1 MSDKKTFYITTTLP
15 YANAKPH
22 IGHALEFVRADAIAR
37 YKRQTG
43 HEVFFNT
50 GTDEHGIKIYQKAQ
64 EEGKEVMDFLDEQVE
79 TFKTLTKILNID
91 YDKFIRTTDE
101 DHQLAAQKFWEVC
114 DKNGY
119 IYKKEYTGLYCVG
132 CEMFKTEKEL
142 VNGECCEHPSKEIEE
157 ISEENYFFK
166 YSEFATKLLD
176 LYEIK
181 KDFVIPHSRLNEI
194 NSFVKDGLHDFSISR
209 LKEKMPWGVEVP
221 GDSDHVMY
229 VWFDALVNYISTLG
243 WPENKENFEKF
254 WKNGTVVQYCGKDNL
269 LHQSARWQA
278 MLMAAGLP
286 VSNHVIVN
294 GFILGEGGVKMS
306 KTIGNVI
313 DPVES
318 VDGYGT
324 DALRY
329 YLLREVSPYE
339 DSNFSADSFK
349 EAYNANLAN
358 GIGNLTNRIMKMAE
372 DHIEKLTDE
381 DLGTNNDF
389 SDVVGDEYLNGFE
402 KFNLQKVSDIVWERV
417 ADIDRKIQE
426 TEPFKLVKEDKEAAA
441 KIIRELVI
449 MLYQVSVMLKPLLP
463 DTSEK
468 IQKAVNENKKPEEP
482 IFARID

>member
-1 MSDKKTFYITTTLP
+1 MLDKKTFYITTTLP

-64 EEGKEVMDFLDEQVE
+64 EEGEDIMDFLDEQVE
-79 TFKTLTKILNID
+79 TFKKLTKILNID

-101 DHQLAAQKFWEVC
+101 EHQLAAQKFWEVC

-142 VNGECCEHPSKEIEE
+142 VNGECSEHPGKNIEE

-181 KDFVIPHSRLNEI
+181 KDFVIPESRLNEI
-194 NSFVKDGLHDFSISR
+194 NSFVKEGLHDFSISR

-221 GDSDHVMY
+221 GDSEHVMY

-243 WPENKENFEKF
+243 WPIDGGNFEKF
-254 WKNGTVVQYCGKDNL
+254 WKKGTPVQICGKDNL
-269 LHQSARWQA
+269 QHQSARWQA

-286 VSNHVIVN
+286 TSSNIIVN
-294 GFILGEGGVKMS
+294 GFILSDGQKMS

-313 DPVES
+313 DPISVVEEFG
-318 VDGYGT
+318 VD
-324 DALRY
+324 AFRY
-329 YLLREVSPYE
+329 YVIRELSSFG
-339 DSNFSADSFK
+339 DGDFTINKFK
-349 EAYNANLAN
+349 ESYNANLAN
-358 GIGNLTNRIMKMAE
+358 GIGNLTARILKMSG
-372 DHIEKLTDE
+372 DHIEKIDE
-381 DLGTNNDF
+381 NEFDKNLPEEYKKAFDRFDF
-389 SDVVGDEYLNGFE
+389 KLA
-402 KFNLQKVSDIVWERV
+402 
-417 ADIDRKIQE
+417 ADIAWDFIGSIDNKIQQ
-426 TEPFKLVKEDKEAAA
+426 TEPFKLVKKDKSAAQ
-441 KIIRELVI
+441 KIITDLVKD
-449 MLYQVSVMLKPLLP
+449 LYKVSVMLKPIIP
-463 DTSEK
+463 ETAEK
-468 IQKAVNENKKPEEP
+468 IREAVLENKKPDTAL
-482 IFARID
+482 FQRID

>member
-243 WPENKENFEKF
+243 WPIDAGNFEKF
-254 WKNGTVVQYCGKDNL
+254 WRNGTPVQICGKDNL
-269 LHQSARWQA
+269 QHQSARWQA

-286 VSNHVIVN
+286 TSHNIIVN
-294 GFILGEGGVKMS
+294 GFVLSDGQKMS
-306 KTIGNVI
+306 KTLGNVI
-313 DPVES
+313 DPVS
-318 VDGYGT
+318 VVEEFGA
-324 DALRY
+324 DAFRY
-329 YLLREVSPYE
+329 YVIRELSSFE
-339 DSNFSADSFK
+339 DGDFTMDKFK
-349 EAYNANLAN
+349 ESYNANLAN
-358 GIGNLTNRIMKMAE
+358 GVGNLTARILKMSG
-372 DHIEKLTDE
+372 DHIEKIDE
-381 DLGTNNDF
+381 NKFDKELPEEYKVAFDKFDF
-389 SDVVGDEYLNGFE
+389 KLA
-402 KFNLQKVSDIVWERV
+402 
-417 ADIDRKIQE
+417 ADITWDFIGSIDSKIQE
-426 TEPFKLVKEDKEAAA
+426 TEPFKLVKEDKEAAQ
-441 KIIRELVI
+441 KIITDLVKD
-449 MLYQVSVMLKPLLP
+449 LYKVSVMLKPIIP
-463 DTSEK
+463 ETAEK
-468 IQKAVNENKKPEEP
+468 IREAVLENKKPEQAL
-482 IFARID
+482 FQRKD

>member
-64 EEGKEVMDFLDEQVE
+64 EEGKDILDFLDEKVE
-79 TFKTLTKILNID
+79 TFKTLTKKLNID

-101 DHQLAAQKFWEVC
+101 DHQLAAQKFWEIC

-119 IYKKEYTGLYCVG
+119 IYKKKYSGLYCVG

-142 VNGECCEHPSKEIEE
+142 INGECPDHPGKKLEIIE
-157 ISEENYFFK
+157 EENYFFK

-181 KDFVIPHSRLNEI
+181 KDFVIPNSRLNEI
-194 NSFVKDGLHDFSISR
+194 NSFVKDGLNDFSISR

-221 GDSDHVMY
+221 GDSEHVMY

-243 WPENKENFEKF
+243 WPIDQNNFEKF
-254 WKNGTVVQYCGKDNL
+254 WKNGTPIQICGKDNL
-269 LHQSARWQA
+269 QHQSARWQA

-286 VSNHVIVN
+286 TSHNIIVN
-294 GFILGEGGVKMS
+294 GFVLSDGQKMS

-313 DPVES
+313 DPIDVIDEF
-318 VDGYGT
+318 GA
-324 DALRY
+324 DAFRY
-329 YLLREVSPYE
+329 YVIRELSPYE
-339 DSNFSADSFK
+339 DSDFTMDKFK
-349 EAYNANLAN
+349 ESYNANLAN
-358 GIGNLTNRIMKMAE
+358 GIGNLTNRIMKMAQ
-372 DHIEKLTDE
+372 DHIDPVPEENLYSELPQDYKLAFDRF
-381 DLGTNNDF
+381 DI
-389 SDVVGDEYLNGFE
+389 
-402 KFNLQKVSDIVWERV
+402 QMAADIVWNHIGK
-417 ADIDRKIQE
+417 IDYLIQE
-426 TEPFKLVKEDKEAAA
+426 KEPFKLVKEDKSAAVEIIEDLVKELY
-441 KIIRELVI
+441 KISVMMRSLLPETAEKIREAIL
-449 MLYQVSVMLKPLLP
+449 
-463 DTSEK
+463 
-468 IQKAVNENKKPEEP
+468 ENKKPETP
-482 IFARID
+482 IFVRKD